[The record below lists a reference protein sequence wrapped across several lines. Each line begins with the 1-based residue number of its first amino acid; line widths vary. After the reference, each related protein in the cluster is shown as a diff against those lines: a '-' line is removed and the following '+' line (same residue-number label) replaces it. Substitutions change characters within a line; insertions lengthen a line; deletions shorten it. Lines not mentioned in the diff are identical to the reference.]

1 MESMEIKLAKL
12 HNTLC
17 LISTKGDD
25 TKIMADC
32 LKFVEQTILELKA
45 EANKPKDVPR
55 DVKPPKDVK
64 PPEDV
69 PRDVK
74 TPEDVPRDVKTPEDV
89 PRDVKTPE
97 ENKEV

>member
-45 EANKPKDVPR
+45 EANKPE
-55 DVKPPKDVK
+55 DVKPPK
-64 PPEDV
+64 
-69 PRDVK
+69 
-74 TPEDVPRDVKTPEDV
+74 DV

>member
-25 TKIMADC
+25 AKSLADC
-32 LKFVEQTILELKA
+32 LMFIEQANLELKA

-74 TPEDVPRDVKTPEDV
+74 TPEDVPRDD
-89 PRDVKTPE
+89 KTPE

>member
-45 EANKPKDVPR
+45 EANKPKDVKPPKEVKPPE
-55 DVKPPKDVK
+55 DVKPPKDV
-64 PPEDV
+64 

-74 TPEDVPRDVKTPEDV
+74 P
-89 PRDVKTPE
+89 PE

>member
-12 HNTLC
+12 YNTLC
-17 LISTKGDD
+17 LISTKGDE
-25 TKIMADC
+25 TKLMADC

-55 DVKPPKDVK
+55 DVKPPKDV
-64 PPEDV
+64 

-74 TPEDVPRDVKTPEDV
+74 PPKDVKP
-89 PRDVKTPE
+89 PE

>member
-74 TPEDVPRDVKTPEDV
+74 TPEDVPRDVKTPE
-89 PRDVKTPE
+89 

>member
-1 MESMEIKLAKL
+1 MESMEIKLVKL

-32 LKFVEQTILELKA
+32 LKFVEQTISELKA

-64 PPEDV
+64 
-69 PRDVK
+69 
-74 TPEDVPRDVKTPEDV
+74 
-89 PRDVKTPE
+89 TPE

>member
-55 DVKPPKDVK
+55 DVKAPKDVK

-74 TPEDVPRDVKTPEDV
+74 P
-89 PRDVKTPE
+89 PE
-97 ENKEV
+97 EHKEV

>member
-45 EANKPKDVPR
+45 EANKPKDV
-55 DVKPPKDVK
+55 KP
-64 PPEDV
+64 
-69 PRDVK
+69 
-74 TPEDVPRDVKTPEDV
+74 PEDV

>member
-1 MESMEIKLAKL
+1 MESMEIKLVKL

-32 LKFVEQTILELKA
+32 LKFVEQTISELKA
-45 EANKPKDVPR
+45 EANKPKGVLRDVKPSEDVPR
-55 DVKPPKDVK
+55 DVKPPKDV
-64 PPEDV
+64 

-74 TPEDVPRDVKTPEDV
+74 P
-89 PRDVKTPE
+89 PE

>member
-55 DVKPPKDVK
+55 DVKASKNVPRDVKAPKDVK

-74 TPEDVPRDVKTPEDV
+74 TPE
-89 PRDVKTPE
+89 

>member
-74 TPEDVPRDVKTPEDV
+74 PPKDVKPPEDVPRDVKP
-89 PRDVKTPE
+89 PE

>member
-32 LKFVEQTILELKA
+32 LKFVEQTISELKA

-55 DVKPPKDVK
+55 DVKPPTK
-64 PPEDV
+64 DV

-74 TPEDVPRDVKTPEDV
+74 P
-89 PRDVKTPE
+89 PE

>member
-32 LKFVEQTILELKA
+32 LKFVEQTISELKA

-55 DVKPPKDVK
+55 DVKPP
-64 PPEDV
+64 DV

-74 TPEDVPRDVKTPEDV
+74 PPKDVPRDVKP
-89 PRDVKTPE
+89 PE

>member
-32 LKFVEQTILELKA
+32 LKFVEQTISELKA

-55 DVKPPKDVK
+55 DVKASKNVPRDVKAPKDVK

-74 TPEDVPRDVKTPEDV
+74 P
-89 PRDVKTPE
+89 PE
-97 ENKEV
+97 EHKEV

>member
-45 EANKPKDVPR
+45 EANKP
-55 DVKPPKDVK
+55 
-64 PPEDV
+64 
-69 PRDVK
+69 
-74 TPEDVPRDVKTPEDV
+74 
-89 PRDVKTPE
+89 E

>member
-55 DVKPPKDVK
+55 DVKASKNVPRDVKAPKDVK

-74 TPEDVPRDVKTPEDV
+74 P
-89 PRDVKTPE
+89 PE
-97 ENKEV
+97 EHKEV

>member
-74 TPEDVPRDVKTPEDV
+74 TPEDVPRDVKP
-89 PRDVKTPE
+89 PE

>member
-25 TKIMADC
+25 TKIMA
-32 LKFVEQTILELKA
+32 E
-45 EANKPKDVPR
+45 DVPR

-74 TPEDVPRDVKTPEDV
+74 TPEDVPRDVKTPE
-89 PRDVKTPE
+89 

>member
-74 TPEDVPRDVKTPEDV
+74 PPKDVPRDVKP
-89 PRDVKTPE
+89 PE